1 MRDPKRGG
9 GTAVPPERNG
19 VSLRLPREG
28 LAPFGGRARR
38 PRGWYTRR
46 VDALRTLLAPLL
58 ALVGVAAYFIV
69 TTRLGVYQRVPWQS
83 LALLGAA
90 AVLGAV
96 RLARAPGL
104 GSGLAAAFS
113 VAVLGLSLW
122 YLFAYSMYGPREQR
136 PGVGDR
142 FPDFTLADSTGAQFQ
157 LGALRGRRVLLLF
170 YRGDW

>member
-1 MRDPKRGG
+1 
-9 GTAVPPERNG
+9 
-19 VSLRLPREG
+19 
-28 LAPFGGRARR
+28 
-38 PRGWYTRR
+38 

-58 ALVGVAAYFIV
+58 ALGGVAAYFAV
-69 TTRLGVYQRVPWQS
+69 TTRLGVYQLVPWPS

-104 GSGLAAAFS
+104 GSGLAETFCLTL
-113 VAVLGLSLW
+113 LGLSLW
-122 YLFAYSMYGPREQR
+122 YLFAFSMYGPREQR
-136 PGVGDR
+136 PRVGDR
-142 FPDFTLADSTGAQFQ
+142 FPDFTLSDSSGGQFQ